1 MDDKDLAHNQSN
13 EFNSDQD
20 DFYDELNSVLP
31 KDAQFIPLKNSQDD
45 EKNREEV
52 YEDESDDS
60 EEEYE
65 YGENDDYEDESEEEY
80 EDDPEDYVETRSQR
94 TKRHPILNT
103 FFQLFKWGFV
113 LIGLVFLLGVGV
125 FAYYASKAPSVTQR
139 QLASGGSSTLYTNDG
154 HVLLTLGQE
163 KRYYLKYDEIPQ
175 TLKDAVVSIEDKR
188 FWNEG
193 LGIDPIR
200 IVGSTVANIK
210 GHDISAG
217 GSSITQQLVKLSVF
231 STNASDRTLK
241 RKAQEAW
248 IAMHISR
255 QYSREQI
262 LEYYINKVYMN
273 YSLYGIGTASKYY
286 YGKSPD
292 KLDLAQTALLAGMPN
307 APTFYDP
314 YTSPA
319 RARYRRNLVLQ
330 AMLSNGKI
338 TQAQYDRASTENVQS
353 GLIYKHDTQSH
364 LRKVDDP
371 YIKEVV
377 DEVRAKGYD
386 PYNDN
391 LRITVNIN
399 QKAQNKLYELA
410 NDNKIPFTDNKMQV
424 GATVVDPNNGHVI
437 AIIGGRHLPDV
448 QLGLDRAVQTSR
460 STGSSI
466 KPVLDYAPA
475 IQYKHWSTAQI
486 LSDTPYIYRGTH
498 IQLYDWDN
506 RYYGN
511 MTMRYALEQ
520 SRNVPAVRT
529 LESVGILR
537 ASKFAKQ
544 MGVNADVNMGL
555 SVGIGANASSL
566 QMAGAYS
573 AFADNGIYHKP
584 QFVSKIE
591 TVTGDI
597 RNYDTAGKRVMD
609 ESTAYMITD
618 MLKGV
623 ITRGSG
629 TKARIGDLIQA
640 GKTGT
645 VKYSDGEI
653 KKHPSYEGTP
663 KDSWF
668 VGYTRSYVMSVWTG
682 YDNLADGK
690 IAGRGQDAAAIYYRE
705 MMSYLMNDKANIDWV
720 KPSSVIV
727 RKYATGDELYQEGHA
742 PSESSV
748 NHRNVNRIPRT
759 IIRRYQRTPGYNFN
773 QNQNNNSQGEQSNN
787 QGNISNNN
795 QRTTDRNNQPVRY
808 YYYYR

>member
-31 KDAQFIPLKNSQDD
+31 KDAQFTPLKNSQDD

-544 MGVNADVNMGL
+544 MGVNVDVNMGL